1 MENKISERDE
11 EQENKATSAERS
23 QKDLIK
29 WRKQY
34 EYEAEENVKEKMQN
48 LSLFT
53 RNLDQWI
60 KNPAQEARRYREED
74 MTVSTVLK
82 FILPMNHL
90 DQQDIF
96 VSRIHLLGEDNSNL
110 RKGRWVIRK
119 PLLTISSDITLTNK
133 TQGL

>member
-60 KNPAQEARRYREED
+60 KNPAQESQDVQGRGYDSIDCFKIDPPNEPSWPTRY
-74 MTVSTVLK
+74 
-82 FILPMNHL
+82 
-90 DQQDIF
+90 
-96 VSRIHLLGEDNSNL
+96 L
-110 RKGRWVIRK
+110 RK
-119 PLLTISSDITLTNK
+119 
-133 TQGL
+133 